1 MSIPNMDQ
9 IVGALSKGNRNRL
22 GIISQPAGGPLFLW
36 RRCRFQI
43 VSLDIFLN
51 GTHWDKSSFTEN
63 VFLKQARGS
72 KPAWYVLADA
82 DLNCTRSSLDG
93 VQSDLTIYAMMV
105 PTKPNSHDPNNSD
118 VEQNIPICLKALFNQ
133 FGSAAAL
140 IQDQNIALLWQAE
153 RDALLSKYS
162 HMGIQT
168 KKVQAEDTT
177 NEGGLLEDVQY

>member
-1 MSIPNMDQ
+1 MW
-9 IVGALSKGNRNRL
+9 GLFRKGTEIGLESSLN
-22 GIISQPAGGPLFLW
+22 PLAARYF
-36 RRCRFQI
+36 CGDAACFQI

-105 PTKPNSHDPNNSD
+105 PTKPNSHDPNNSN

-168 KKVQAEDTT
+168 KKVHTEDTT
-177 NEGGLLEDVQY
+177 NEGGLLEDVQ

>member
-1 MSIPNMDQ
+1 
-9 IVGALSKGNRNRL
+9 
-22 GIISQPAGGPLFLW
+22 
-36 RRCRFQI
+36 
-43 VSLDIFLN
+43 
-51 GTHWDKSSFTEN
+51 
-63 VFLKQARGS
+63 
-72 KPAWYVLADA
+72 
-82 DLNCTRSSLDG
+82 
-93 VQSDLTIYAMMV
+93 MMV

-168 KKVQAEDTT
+168 KKVHTEDTT